1 MGCCCWV
8 RVVAD
13 SEAPGTGTGVRRGR
27 RSPRREACV
36 NLGLGIPS
44 YLFSYAGDRHLIP
57 HGENGILGYGE
68 IVPGD
73 QTYPDV
79 FNASGYP
86 VTPGPGISYFDSV
99 TAFEMVRGAG

>member
-1 MGCCCWV
+1 V

-44 YLFSYAGDRHLIP
+44 YLSSYAGDRHLIP